1 MKGLYIPNIAI
12 FLIHYLQLSLK
23 EKDYEFLNSFLFNAL
38 FSISLFSF
46 SGCDSTSAVNIDEIT
61 NNSEIAISIRYD
73 KNSSFASIAR
83 YADILIYADDM
94 DSIFTPL
101 TIDSGSIYGTIRNV
115 PAGSNRK
122 LEMGVY
128 DKKYELKYFGNTSV
142 TVEKGKSVYAKID
155 LYRVDSTGTIIVEG
169 TIIDSIINDTTVI
182 DTFSYEFIKNLLV
195 SMCDTAGV
203 NYIEVMDYLGENY
216 LDNTIFTENNLPN
229 F

>member
-1 MKGLYIPNIAI
+1 MNSSIHF
-12 FLIHYLQLSLK
+12 FLM
-23 EKDYEFLNSFLFNAL
+23 LF
-38 FSISLFSF
+38 FSISLFFF

-128 DKKYELKYFGNTSV
+128 DKKYELKYFETHRLLLR
-142 TVEKGKSVYAKID
+142 KA
-155 LYRVDSTGTIIVEG
+155 
-169 TIIDSIINDTTVI
+169 
-182 DTFSYEFIKNLLV
+182 NL
-195 SMCDTAGV
+195 SMLKLI
-203 NYIEVMDYLGENY
+203 YIE
-216 LDNTIFTENNLPN
+216 
-229 F
+229 